1 MNEARQF
8 VFYYDHSNQDPNPAG
23 HELNSVQDPTVT
35 AIDTTI
41 VIYPMLDQ
49 GNDQVVVD
57 SYVRTV
63 TVERKSKVVVTSG
76 TRINRCMNEIRLGAQ
91 RELLKDINIS
101 IGVAENEATNIKL
114 IMTIRLAILVLLLMN
129 VYLFLISIRKAK

>member
-1 MNEARQF
+1 
-8 VFYYDHSNQDPNPAG
+8 
-23 HELNSVQDPTVT
+23 LNSVQDPTVT